1 MPHPDAAVST
11 CPLRFSEPNYN
22 RFHLFSQTGRL
33 ILYFLICFGF
43 GDINFTTIRNYILSK
58 ERNHRKFLNRRKKL
72 VEEIRKKGIR
82 DERVLQAIESIPRH
96 IFVDSAL
103 ENRAYEDGALPIG
116 CGQTISQPFTVA
128 AQTELLEVAKGDKIL
143 EIGTG
148 SGYQAAIL
156 CYLGA
161 NVYSVERH
169 EPLYLSARQILK
181 ELGYRPHLK
190 CGDGTLGW
198 SAYAPYDGIV
208 VTAGAPVVPED
219 LIRQLSVGGRLI
231 VPVGGQNI
239 QTMTRVTRVSEEAFK
254 QEQLK
259 QYKFVPLIGEKGWD

>member
-1 MPHPDAAVST
+1 M
-11 CPLRFSEPNYN
+11 Y
-22 RFHLFSQTGRL
+22 
-33 ILYFLICFGF
+33 
-43 GDINFTTIRNYILSK
+43 
-58 ERNHRKFLNRRKKL
+58 RRKKL
-72 VEEIRKKGIR
+72 VDQVRKKGIS
-82 DERVLQAIESIPRH
+82 DQRVLQAIENTPRH
-96 IFVDSAL
+96 LFVDSAL
-103 ENRAYEDGALPIG
+103 ENRAYEDSALPIS

-128 AQTELLEVAKGDKIL
+128 AQTELLDIKMGEKVL

-161 NVYSVERH
+161 KVYSVERH
-169 EPLYLSARQILK
+169 EPLYLSAQAILK
-181 ELGYRPHLK
+181 ELGFRPHLK
-190 CGDGTLGW
+190 CGDGTIGW

-231 VPVGGQNI
+231 VPVGDQEV
-239 QTMTRVTRVSEEAFK
+239 QTMTRITRISEEEFR